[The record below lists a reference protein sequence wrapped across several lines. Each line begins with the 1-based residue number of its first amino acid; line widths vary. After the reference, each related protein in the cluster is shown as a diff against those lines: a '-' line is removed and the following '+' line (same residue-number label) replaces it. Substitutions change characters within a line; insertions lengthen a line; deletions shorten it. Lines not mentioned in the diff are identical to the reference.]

1 MINDSKHLHLSAV
14 ILDRVLH
21 QANAVKIID
30 DNYRL
35 KEWVN
40 LY

>member
-30 DNYRL
+30 DNSL
-35 KEWVN
+35 LQDVVIVI
-40 LY
+40 